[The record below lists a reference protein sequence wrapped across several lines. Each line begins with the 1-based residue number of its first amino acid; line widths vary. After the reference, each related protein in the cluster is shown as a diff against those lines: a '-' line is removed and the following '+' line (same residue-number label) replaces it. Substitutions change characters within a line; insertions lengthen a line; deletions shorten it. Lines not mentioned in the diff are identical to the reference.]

1 MRFVTFR
8 TPKPKQ
14 FKYKPRYYDEEKE
27 ALEKRKAELGYD
39 SEVSRHESLRLQM
52 SKRWRKGDT
61 EKGASSLSR
70 IIYYLFYAVVI
81 LGGIYVIFFTGLRP
95 APCLTPPWDIIFPF
109 VYS

>member
-1 MRFVTFR
+1 MRFTFFQ

-14 FKYKPRYYDEEKE
+14 FSYKPRYYDEERE
-27 ALEKRKAELGYD
+27 QMERRKAEMGY
-39 SEVSRHESLRLQM
+39 ESKLSHGEGLRLQM

-81 LGGIYVIFFTGLRP
+81 LGGIYVIFFTG
-95 APCLTPPWDIIFPF
+95 F
-109 VYS
+109 VDKLVALFGVGN